1 MPSVFYTVQRELSVS
16 VEKRFSS
23 FNLIKKLTE
32 NSIRQLY
39 RPIDIVYKP
48 V

>member
-1 MPSVFYTVQRELSVS
+1 MPSVFYTVQRELSVC
-16 VEKRFSS
+16 VEERFNS

-32 NSIRQLY
+32 NSIKQLY
-39 RPIDIVYKP
+39 RPIDKP